1 VNRKKIAIA
10 VLLIAAI
17 AVAVAVTVRRV
28 RSELKARPPTLQVD
42 RKFPKIDVKSL
53 EVFWETTSDW
63 ATQYAPDASGRY
75 KNPATGE
82 QTMVDVMKCA
92 SCGQLIP
99 LPQLSPGASAL
110 PPGQEAGRHSAA
122 AARAALLRDY
132 ICPKCGKHA
141 WIPPPLKPSKS
152 RKSE

>member
-17 AVAVAVTVRRV
+17 AVAVAVTVKRV
-28 RSELKARPPTLQVD
+28 RSELKAQPPTLQVD
-42 RKFPKIDVKSL
+42 QKFPKIDIKSL

-63 ATQYAPDASGRY
+63 ATQYAPDVSGRY

-99 LPQLSPGASAL
+99 VPQPSPAATAR
-110 PPGQEAGRHSAA
+110 QQKREVTIHSAA
-122 AARAALLRDY
+122 EAREALLRDY
-132 ICPKCGKHA
+132 ICPRCGKHA

-152 RKSE
+152 EKSE